1 MRTNTDAGKPPR
13 RIQRQEM
20 RMHTEAASRFPSTI
34 VATVALAVA
43 LALLALGAPIAEAQM
58 TPTVIR
64 ETNCIAITANPKV
77 PRENIDYLVAPAFRD
92 KIATDSD
99 LVPLAIQAIHCEAL
113 TIGDSPPRETTWV
126 VFRVPLGE
134 EPDEERAQPQPHVD
148 VYELWFASDN
158 REYVNLWRSEGG
170 AGPDAVY
177 VPDLVFDL
185 ELDPTGLGGR
195 FELIAPAPTPSP
207 FRIVGEVSRDIVG
220 PLPEVTS
227 HIYGAKPLGWMVVAG
242 PDGAPDSLRGVR
254 LGMAQGR
261 VFAEPGSQLDR
272 VFCDDTDGSF
282 QNLREGI
289 VSFEHGVGTVT
300 RDTSK
305 PGFKTPDA
313 RCP

>member
-20 RMHTEAASRFPSTI
+20 RMRTEAASRFPSTI

-43 LALLALGAPIAEAQM
+43 LAPLALGVPIAKAQG

-64 ETNCIAITANPKV
+64 ETDCIAVVANPRV
-77 PRENIDYLVAPAFRD
+77 PRANIDYLVPPAFRD

-99 LVPLAIQAIHCEAL
+99 LVPLAIKAIHCEAL

-126 VFRVPLGE
+126 TFRVPLGE

-148 VYELWFASDN
+148 FYELWFASDN
-158 REYVNLWRSEGG
+158 KEYVKLWRRGG
-170 AGPDAVY
+170 GDAVY
-177 VPDLVFDL
+177 VPGLVFDL
-185 ELDPTGLGGR
+185 ELDPTGLGGH
-195 FELIAPAPTPSP
+195 FELIAPEPTPSP
-207 FRIVGEVSRDIVG
+207 FRIVAEVSRDIVG
-220 PLPEVTS
+220 PLPEVTL
-227 HIYGAKPLGWMVVAG
+227 HLYGANPRGWMVVAG

-282 QNLREGI
+282 QDLRAGI
-289 VSFEHGVGTVT
+289 VSFEHGGPATVT
-300 RDTSK
+300 LDTSK
-305 PGFKTPDA
+305 PGFETPDA

>member
-1 MRTNTDAGKPPR
+1 
-13 RIQRQEM
+13 
-20 RMHTEAASRFPSTI
+20 MHTEAACRFPSTI

-43 LALLALGAPIAEAQM
+43 LAPIALGVPIAEAQQ

-64 ETNCIAITANPKV
+64 ETNCIVVSANPKV

-92 KIATDSD
+92 KIATDPPVRGVPLPVPD
-99 LVPLAIQAIHCEAL
+99 LVPLAIQAIHCEAV

-134 EPDEERAQPQPHVD
+134 EPDEERAQPQPHFD
-148 VYELWFASDN
+148 FYELWFASDN
-158 REYVNLWRSEGG
+158 PEYVELWSSEGG

-177 VPDLVFDL
+177 VPGLVFDL
-185 ELDPTGLGGR
+185 DLDPTGLGGR
-195 FELIAPAPTPSP
+195 FELIAPEPTPSP
-207 FRIVGEVSRDIVG
+207 FRMVGEVSRDIVG
-220 PLPEVTS
+220 PLPEVTL

-254 LGMAQGR
+254 LGTAQGR
-261 VFAEPGSQLDR
+261 VFTEPGSQLDR

-282 QNLREGI
+282 QNLLGGI
-289 VSFEHGVGTVT
+289 VSFEHGGPATVT
-300 RDTSK
+300 LDTSK
-305 PGFKTPDA
+305 PGFETPDA